1 MSAIGI
7 GQDGPMQL
15 TVVDHP
21 LARVALTVLR
31 DETTDV
37 AGFRHGM
44 GTLSSILAYE
54 AVRGLPVTD
63 VLITTPLTETVGARF
78 DALPLVVPVL
88 RAGLG
93 LLPGMLE
100 HLPGAP
106 TAFVGV
112 KRNEAT
118 LVPEPYLDTV
128 PDRIDAAEA
137 FVLDPML
144 ATGGSLNHA
153 AELLRR
159 RGAERVTAVCVLAAP
174 EGIAALR
181 REGAV
186 DHLVVASIDD
196 YLDDDAFIVPGLG
209 DAGDRLY
216 GVA

>member
-1 MSAIGI
+1 M
-7 GQDGPMQL
+7 GQDGRMQL

-21 LARVALTVLR
+21 LARVALSVLR
-31 DETTDV
+31 DEATDV
-37 AGFRHGM
+37 MGFRGAM
-44 GTLSSILAYE
+44 GALSSILAYE
-54 AVRGLPVTD
+54 AARGLSVTEMPV
-63 VLITTPLTETVGARF
+63 TTPLTETTGARL

-112 KRNEAT
+112 RRNETT

-128 PDRIDAAEA
+128 PDRIDVAEA

-186 DHLVVASIDD
+186 DHLVLASIDD

-216 GVA
+216 GPA

>member
-1 MSAIGI
+1 
-7 GQDGPMQL
+7 MQL

-21 LARVALTVLR
+21 LARVALSVLR
-31 DETTDV
+31 DESTDV
-37 AGFRHGM
+37 AGFRQAM

-54 AVRGLPVTD
+54 AARGLSVTELPVR
-63 VLITTPLTETVGARF
+63 TPLTETTGARL
-78 DALPLVVPVL
+78 DELPLVVPVL

-112 KRNEAT
+112 KRNETT

-128 PDRIDAAEA
+128 SECLDGIEA
-137 FVLDPML
+137 WVLDPML

-159 RGAERVTAVCVLAAP
+159 RGAERVTALCVLAAP

-186 DHLVVASIDD
+186 GHLVVASIDD

-216 GVA
+216 GPA